1 MRLPPRSP
9 NLNAYAERFVLSVKR
24 ECLSRVI
31 PLGRRH
37 LSKLVT
43 EYAKHY
49 HHERPHQGVGNRL
62 LLPEAAANGAGAMQC
77 HQRLGGLLSYYTREA
92 A

>member
-1 MRLPPRSP
+1 MKS
-9 NLNAYAERFVLSVKR
+9 

-37 LSKLVT
+37 LSKLVM

-62 LLPEAAANGAGAMQC
+62 LLPEVAANGDGPIQC
-77 HQRLGGLLSYYTREA
+77 RQRLGGLLSYYTREA